1 MINKLVLQSIINKY
15 YLGENES
22 VKWKIK
28 DKTLS
33 IDFISP
39 NKEVIGNITSP
50 NFPLEDSDIAI
61 FDTKKLNN
69 LVGITLGDVMLEL
82 EKINKTFIKLKISD
96 QNFNL
101 TYALADLLLISKVAT
116 VNEPEWDITLTFD
129 PEENQMLHLIKAK
142 SALSEV
148 DNMIISIDKDPDGE
162 PVCKFAFGD
171 EHGHNNQIIYSMY
184 GDINIQEMKLPFN
197 SNLFKNIL
205 QVNKDMVEG
214 RLYISSKGLMKLE
227 FKTEVGIESKY
238 FIVRKESTNF

>member
-148 DNMIISIDKDPDGE
+148 DNMIISIDKDPDGG

-214 RLYISSKGLMKLE
+214 RLYIS
-227 FKTEVGIESKY
+227 FKKKY
-238 FIVRKESTNF
+238 PKTWFLKISFVYYKQK